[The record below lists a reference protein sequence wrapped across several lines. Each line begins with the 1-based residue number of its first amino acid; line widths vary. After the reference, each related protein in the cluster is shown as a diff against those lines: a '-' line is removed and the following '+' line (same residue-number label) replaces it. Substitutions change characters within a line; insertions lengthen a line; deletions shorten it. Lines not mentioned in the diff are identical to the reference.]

1 MIYFME
7 IITRL
12 INFNELRR
20 KNYGNNI
27 KYVINKSKHIANIYA
42 SRTMLKNMTI
52 HVCVLA
58 QKDYIIKSIIVSNS
72 AFL

>member
-7 IITRL
+7 IVTRL
-12 INFNELRR
+12 INFNELRS

-42 SRTMLKNMTI
+42 YKDNVKKYDNTCMCTCTGRLYY
-52 HVCVLA
+52 
-58 QKDYIIKSIIVSNS
+58 QKYHC
-72 AFL
+72 F

>member
-1 MIYFME
+1 MIYF
-7 IITRL
+7 IKIVTRL
-12 INFNELRR
+12 INFNESRS

-58 QKDYIIKSIIVSNS
+58 QKDYYQKYHC
-72 AFL
+72 F